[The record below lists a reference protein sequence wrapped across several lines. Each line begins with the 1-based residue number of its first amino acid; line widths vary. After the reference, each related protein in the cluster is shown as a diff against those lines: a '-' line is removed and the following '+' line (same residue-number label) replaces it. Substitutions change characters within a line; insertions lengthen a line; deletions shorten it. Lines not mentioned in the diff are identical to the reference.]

1 MGSAVLGYIG
11 ILMSVVFFG
20 TTYVPAKQYPTYDG
34 MVFQW
39 YMCSGI
45 LAVGLL
51 WGLLSNQWDHFA
63 EQGMYMFPQG
73 MFGGC
78 LFALANVLI
87 PTVVNTL
94 GLGVGFMLWNG
105 ANITMGY
112 LVSRYGLFG
121 VTPTIPKNPLLSAVG
136 ILFMLG
142 SILVYGMVQP
152 RLAPAKTTAAAV
164 DTDLTP
170 LANEST
176 PLKFNDSPSSSTSDS
191 VLELDLK
198 AMSHENLAES
208 FLHPEL
214 PNYGPFSLPA
224 EVSEHVAIANTADER
239 KRKLIGTALALFLGC
254 LLGNCLTPYVLWQQ
268 SCVGECNPLNFL
280 FSQCMG
286 IYVTSTVC
294 FLLYAAFFR
303 YHKRSMPRSAM
314 RPAYVSGLLWATGLA
329 GQLLSAGNLGF
340 DLVYPLTSIGP
351 AMVSMLW
358 SAIYFKEIEGKRN
371 MTIMAVGTIMIFI
384 GTALRAI
391 AS

>member
-1 MGSAVLGYIG
+1 MPNAVAGYIG
-11 ILMSVVFFG
+11 VTMAVVFFG

-51 WGLLSNQWDHFA
+51 WGLFSNQWDHFA

-73 MFGGC
+73 LFGGA

-112 LVSRYGLFG
+112 LVSRFGLFG
-121 VTPTIPKNPLLSAVG
+121 VKPTIPSNPWLSALG
-136 ILFMLG
+136 ILFMLA
-142 SILVYGMVQP
+142 SIVVYGKVQP
-152 RLAPAKTTAAAV
+152 KLAQPTKTIPEMTPVTAS
-164 DTDLTP
+164 
-170 LANEST
+170 EST
-176 PLKFNDSPSSSTSDS
+176 PLKFDSPGSSTDS
-191 VLELDLK
+191 VLEIDLR
-198 AMSHENLAES
+198 AMSQENLAES
-208 FLHPEL
+208 LIHPEL

-224 EVSEHVAIANTADER
+224 EVPEHVAISNSSDEQ
-239 KRKLIGTALALFLGC
+239 KRKYIGTGLAIIVGC

-268 SCVGECNPLNFL
+268 SCEGGCDPLAFF
-280 FSQCMG
+280 FSQCLG

-314 RPAYVSGLLWATGLA
+314 RPAYVSGLLWAAGLA

-340 DLVYPLTSIGP
+340 DLIYPLTSIGP

-358 SAIYFKEIEGKRN
+358 SAVYFKEIEGRRN
-371 MTIMAVGTIMIFI
+371 MIIMAIGTAMIFT
-384 GTALRAI
+384 GTALRAY

>member
-1 MGSAVLGYIG
+1 MPNAIAGYIG
-11 ILMSVVFFG
+11 VTMAVVFFG

-51 WGLLSNQWDHFA
+51 WGLFSNQWDRFA

-73 MFGGC
+73 LFGGA

-112 LVSRYGLFG
+112 LVSRFGLFG
-121 VTPTIPKNPLLSAVG
+121 VKPTIPSNPWLSALG
-136 ILFMLG
+136 ILFMLA
-142 SILVYGMVQP
+142 SIVVYGKVQP
-152 RLAPAKTTAAAV
+152 KLAHPTKTIPEMTPVTAS
-164 DTDLTP
+164 
-170 LANEST
+170 EST
-176 PLKFNDSPSSSTSDS
+176 PLKFDSPGSSTDS
-191 VLELDLK
+191 VLEIDLR
-198 AMSHENLAES
+198 AMSQENLAES
-208 FLHPEL
+208 LIHPEL

-224 EVSEHVAIANTADER
+224 EVPEHVAISNSSDEQ
-239 KRKLIGTALALFLGC
+239 KRKYIGTGLAVIVGC

-268 SCVGECNPLNFL
+268 
-280 FSQCMG
+280 
-286 IYVTSTVC
+286 
-294 FLLYAAFFR
+294 
-303 YHKRSMPRSAM
+303 MPRYLRHVDCVFSPLRCVLPLSQAQH
-314 RPAYVSGLLWATGLA
+314 ATFGDATSICLLWAAGLA

-340 DLVYPLTSIGP
+340 DLIYPLTSIGP

-358 SAIYFKEIEGKRN
+358 SAVYFKEIEGRRN
-371 MTIMAVGTIMIFI
+371 MIIMAIGTAMIFT
-384 GTALRAI
+384 GTALRAY